1 MNPILMKYTSEGVP
15 EDWDGK
21 DWQTYQWGMITVFKE
36 NDLKDI
42 AVGDLT
48 KAMLATAS
56 AENQEEFAKK
66 QLKIMRRIG
75 TSVPPEVFSRYA
87 TRRPDRTCGKSFA
100 ICMKGI
106 RTKQSGYIRFV
117 ALNVN
122 FGIPS

>member
-1 MNPILMKYTSEGVP
+1 MKYTSEGVP

-42 AVGDLT
+42 AVGDFT
-48 KAMLATAS
+48 KAMLATAFS
-56 AENQEEFAKK
+56 EKQEDFANK

-106 RTKQSGYIRFV
+106 RTKQSGHIRFV
-117 ALNVN
+117 AWNMSIE
-122 FGIPS
+122 IPS